1 MAPASNRDAAFER
14 LFAQHYWT
22 VRDFAVRRVPE
33 ALAEDVVAE
42 TFIVA
47 WRRLDD
53 LSGEPGPWLLGVARR
68 VIANQL
74 RGQRRREAL
83 LDRLQATTVRLRDEE
98 PGAGQDHAELVT
110 ALAGLSE
117 REREALLLVAWE
129 GLDAKAAAQ
138 VVGCSVPTFRVRLHR
153 ARRRV
158 SRALQGAEIP
168 APTVIVPQE
177 VQ

>member
-1 MAPASNRDAAFER
+1 MTAIRDRDAAFEA
-14 LFAQHYWT
+14 LFAQNYRS
-22 VRDFAVRRVPE
+22 VRNFAVRRVPE
-33 ALAEDVVAE
+33 ALVEDVVAE

-53 LSGEPGPWLLGVARR
+53 ISGEPRPWLFGVARR

-83 LDRLQATTVRLRDEE
+83 VGRLQATTVRLLDDE
-98 PGAGQDHAELVT
+98 PGTRQERADIVA
-110 ALAGLSE
+110 ALARLSE

-138 VVGCSVPTFRVRLHR
+138 VLGCSVATFRVRLHR

-158 SRALQGAEIP
+158 ARALQDEEMLAP
-168 APTVIVPQE
+168 ALILPLE
-177 VQ
+177 AS